1 MKNFKEKGI
10 TLIALVIMITTLLIL
25 AGVSISYLFG
35 QNGILTRA
43 SEAKKLSYISNEK
56 EAIELVCTLAKMD
69 NSLDYSNQYFLGK
82 QLKSPKLDNVNWDI
96 IILNNSQECYGDS
109 WNFISKNTNI
119 SNYGATKYD
128 WLVSYD
134 TGEIIQLD
142 ENSFTELSSQSGL
155 AVTDGLLFNI
165 DAQNIYSNDI
175 STWGDNVSL
184 YYFDDTIYDS
194 YNKRHNAYNEE
205 ISYGDVTKF
214 NGYDRQRSYN
224 AKDYIDLNKK
234 AFKFNGNNYIEIYNK
249 DGFDFSNGFSFE
261 FYGNLNDLLYSFYES
276 SFSPFLGLWNGYFDT
291 QCDTRFGYIFNNK
304 KLHYRLLFQAG
315 ECGSW
320 PEPLYPYN
328 QQYEISNFI
337 NQNIY
342 LTLVFNPSNSDK
354 AVQSIYINGTLL
366 DEGWLT
372 KAYYNAFVSRAKAL
386 DYIEIGRCTMGNF
399 RQLVLL

>member
-134 TGEIIQLD
+134 TGKIIQLD

-175 STWGDNVSL
+175 STWGDNISL
-184 YYFDDTIYDS
+184 YYFDDTVYDS
-194 YNKRHNAYNEE
+194 FDKRTAVYNEQIAYNYVSEF
-205 ISYGDVTKF
+205 S
-214 NGYDRQRSYN
+214 GYDRNLSN
-224 AKDYIDLNKK
+224 ITSNYIDLDKK

-249 DGFDFSNGFSFE
+249 NGFDFSNGFTFE
-261 FYGNLNDLLYSFYES
+261 FYGNLTGNTS
-276 SFSPFLGLWNGYFDT
+276 SLKADVFIPFIGLWNGT
-291 QCDTRFGYIFNNK
+291 HKNQCTTRFGYLFDSRK
-304 KLHYRLLFQAG
+304 KLHYSLNFSANG
-315 ECGSW
+315 NVCGSW
-320 PEPLYPYN
+320 PESNYFSYN
-328 QQYEISNFI
+328 QQYSLDDFI
-337 NQNIY
+337 NNDIY
-342 LTLVFNPSNSDK
+342 ITIAFNPSAGDT
-354 AVQSIYINGTLL
+354 VTQSIYINGKLI
-366 DEGWLT
+366 DSGWLT
-372 KAYYNAFVSRAKAL
+372 QEYYNSFAHIAKYL
-386 DYIEIGRCTMGNF
+386 NYVELGRCTMG
-399 RQLVLL
+399 RKW